1 MAACERA
8 SVCAHECG
16 ELRACL
22 CVKAVLCL
30 HLLLNSAVHLNIVK
44 VGE

>member
-8 SVCAHECG
+8 SVRTHECG

-22 CVKAVLCL
+22 CIKTILCL
-30 HLLLNSAVHLNIVK
+30 HLLPNNSMHLNIVK